1 MPDAAHSRVVIV
13 VGAQAIYLHTGA
25 IELAVAEYT
34 TDADITIDPALLHES
49 PEIESAMRTAL
60 FERGNRVGRLNRV
73 S

>member
-1 MPDAAHSRVVIV
+1 MPAAAHSRVVVV

-49 PEIESAMRTAL
+49 MSAR
-60 FERGNRVGRLNRV
+60 RNRAVVCGARF
-73 S
+73 